1 MAESDG
7 DEVEVGSPIVR
18 AQLWNLSEDSACFL
32 TENTESCVYLKKLIR
47 KRGRLPRLLA
57 ELKTKPHRHERIE
70 FLKQHVLRDTTNK
83 TSSKSAQN
91 EDNEKIPD
99 LQRRKSEV
107 MKRDL
112 QNVSALIEISDGINT
127 RDTRSRQRARFNQE
141 ELDSGA
147 HLGPSVTNHAD
158 LLGVEGGSRG
168 RNLSV
173 ISQTGYFNTEYG
185 NEAIENDDEAKGQ
198 PIIILFIIKTKQ

>member
-1 MAESDG
+1 MAEADG

-32 TENTESCVYLKKLIR
+32 TENTEQCVYLKKLIR
-47 KRGRLPRLLA
+47 QRGRLPRLLS
-57 ELKTKPHRHERIE
+57 ELQTKPHRHERIE

-127 RDTRSRQRARFNQE
+127 RDTRSRQRPRFNQE

-147 HLGPSVTNHAD
+147 HLGTSGDHAD
-158 LLGVEGGSRG
+158 LLGVEAGSRG

-185 NEAIENDDEAKGQ
+185 NEAVENDDEAKGQ
-198 PIIILFIIKTKQ
+198 PIIILFIIKTQQ